1 MANIPTVHDTF
12 VRSLLADKEMA
23 IDYFK
28 SALPAHIAGKLD
40 FSTLKQLP
48 GTYVSKELKKTLADV
63 VYTCQRKNR
72 RGSVHISLL
81 LEHKSAPDRY
91 TPVQI
96 GGYLFSG
103 YQQQIRP
110 RKKQSSKQQLS
121 PIIPVLLYHGR
132 QKWEYWTLD
141 RLFDGLDGEL
151 LGFLPRFD
159 YIYHDLRNL
168 SEEAISAEPNRFLV
182 SALLLM
188 KYAFDKRRLKKLI
201 GEILSIGLKH
211 GNEDQGVRLIIYGF
225 ELVELTEEE
234 IKAKLDGL
242 PPDIKDKVMSTYE
255 LLIEKGVEK
264 GRLEERARTQRL
276 IEQERAKAQEQ
287 ERAKAYAEKLK
298 SALKMKKSG
307 FDNAM
312 IADVLELP
320 IEEVEKL

>member
-1 MANIPTVHDTF
+1 
-12 VRSLLADKEMA
+12 
-23 IDYFK
+23 
-28 SALPAHIAGKLD
+28 
-40 FSTLKQLP
+40 
-48 GTYVSKELKKTLADV
+48 
-63 VYTCQRKNR
+63 
-72 RGSVHISLL
+72 
-81 LEHKSAPDRY
+81 
-91 TPVQI
+91 
-96 GGYLFSG
+96 
-103 YQQQIRP
+103 
-110 RKKQSSKQQLS
+110 
-121 PIIPVLLYHGR
+121 
-132 QKWEYWTLD
+132 
-141 RLFDGLDGEL
+141 
-151 LGFLPRFD
+151 
-159 YIYHDLRNL
+159 
-168 SEEAISAEPNRFLV
+168 
-182 SALLLM
+182 M

-276 IEQERAKAQEQ
+276 IEQERAKAEQERAKVEQ